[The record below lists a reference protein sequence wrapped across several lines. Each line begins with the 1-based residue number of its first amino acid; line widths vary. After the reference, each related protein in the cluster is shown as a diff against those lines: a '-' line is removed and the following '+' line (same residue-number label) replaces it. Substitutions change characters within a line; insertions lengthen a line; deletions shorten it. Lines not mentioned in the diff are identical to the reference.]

1 MPAAEFKLPFK
12 IETQILLVKAEDATS
27 VVEGLAINDFE
38 RWLRIAEILV
48 AILSPR
54 CLLMRIFI
62 AFKKV
67 KSVDDIPIG
76 NEEERALR
84 AEIDPRHLSTRTEF
98 SIETLNEKD
107 VILVDGPDTRYGFI
121 GEINP
126 LLSGPRY
133 DRFRE
138 NAVS

>member
-1 MPAAEFKLPFK
+1 
-12 IETQILLVKAEDATS
+12 
-27 VVEGLAINDFE
+27 
-38 RWLRIAEILV
+38 
-48 AILSPR
+48 
-54 CLLMRIFI
+54 MRIFI

-67 KSVDDIPIG
+67 KLVDDIPIG

-138 NAVS
+138 NAVSYDVLLVLVSLTYCFANIEKPLF